1 MAKRFQEAAASGLG
15 PWDQSALNWMIV
27 RRDPEGNM
35 GFMVKKGGAAREW
48 YRYFVGM
55 RLHNKAAHLKS
66 AMLQD
71 RAYMVP
77 CEWPEQYDPD
87 FTPSKDRY
95 RIEQEPTK
103 EEREA
108 IVEKFNTI
116 LSGIGKHG
124 DIFQQERAATPVG
137 QIYRV
142 SDRVKAEREARSGLR
157 VKSHL
162 PYRDD

>member
-1 MAKRFQEAAASGLG
+1 
-15 PWDQSALNWMIV
+15 MIV

-71 RAYMVP
+71 RSYMVP

-103 EEREA
+103 EERESVIRRFQELLA
-108 IVEKFNTI
+108 
-116 LSGIGKHG
+116 SIGKHG

-142 SDRVKAEREARSGLR
+142 SDRVKADREARNGVRAKSG
-157 VKSHL
+157 L

>member
-1 MAKRFQEAAASGLG
+1 MAKRISETAASGLG

-95 RIEQEPTK
+95 RIEQEATK

-108 IVEKFNTI
+108 VIQRFQE
-116 LSGIGKHG
+116 LLASIGKHG
-124 DIFQQERAATPVG
+124 DIFQQERSATPVG

-142 SDRVKAEREARSGLR
+142 SDRVKAEREARNGVR
-157 VKSHL
+157 VKSNL

>member
-1 MAKRFQEAAASGLG
+1 MAKRISETAASGLG

-95 RIEQEPTK
+95 RIEQEATK

-108 IVEKFNTI
+108 VIQRFQE
-116 LSGIGKHG
+116 LLASIGKHG
-124 DIFQQERAATPVG
+124 DIFQQERSATPVG

-142 SDRVKAEREARSGLR
+142 SDRVKAEREARNGVR
-157 VKSHL
+157 AKSNL

>member
-1 MAKRFQEAAASGLG
+1 
-15 PWDQSALNWMIV
+15 MIV

-95 RIEQEPTK
+95 RIEQEATK
-103 EEREA
+103 DEREA

-137 QIYRV
+137 HIYRV
-142 SDRVKAEREARSGLR
+142 SDRVKAEREARNGVRAKSG
-157 VKSHL
+157 L